1 MICTDIEDDLRDLE
15 RLISRVVP
23 DKAAPLARWR
33 KRLEVLLEGGRS
45 HAAGAPATGRRHRAD
60 QRTPVRNG
68 CEALQRLNR

>member
-33 KRLEVLLEGGRS
+33 KRLEVLLEGDGLMPLERQQLTVVIERITELQCET
-45 HAAGAPATGRRHRAD
+45 GARRHNA
-60 QRTPVRNG
+60 
-68 CEALQRLNR
+68 